1 MSAGLIS
8 GEISLVGFK
17 TAIFS
22 LCPYMAYVT
31 LLFIYFV
38 PGTMAFCS
46 SNESSPYLFQSFCT
60 CCCLSRKLLHGLI
73 AWLALCH
80 HPPLSLNGTCLER
93 TFSPSV
99 TTLSQPPR
107 HSTVLPSWGST
118 SPLNASLLSLKC
130 KVKKAANF
138 RGLFT
143 RIPDSGIEL
152 IHNKGFY
159 FWKGGRKRGRGNER
173 EKKEARRMHGR
184 KGSNA
189 NK

>member
-22 LCPYMAYVT
+22 LCPYIAYVT

-60 CCCLSRKLLHGLI
+60 CCCLSRKLLHWLF
-73 AWLALCH
+73 AWLALSH

-99 TTLSQPPR
+99 STLSPA
-107 HSTVLPSWGST
+107 TPSQHCASKLGQYFAFECK
-118 SPLNASLLSLKC
+118 SPLI
-130 KVKKAANF
+130 KV
-138 RGLFT
+138 
-143 RIPDSGIEL
+143 
-152 IHNKGFY
+152 
-159 FWKGGRKRGRGNER
+159 
-173 EKKEARRMHGR
+173 
-184 KGSNA
+184 
-189 NK
+189 